1 MQEILD
7 NTDSLMQKAVEALK
21 RDLAT
26 VSTGRA
32 MPSLL
37 DTVKVEAYGN
47 FVPLNQLS
55 NISVSDSSTLLIQV
69 WDRSMVSH
77 VEKGIQNAN
86 LGFNP
91 MIDGTSIRINIPK
104 LSEERRKELCKIVRR
119 YGEDKKIAVRN
130 VRKDALEKIKKVK
143 KDFSEDFVKDT
154 EDNIQKLTDKHVKD
168 IDSLVSIK
176 EKDLLTV

>member
-77 VEKGIQNAN
+77 VEKGIH
-86 LGFNP
+86 
-91 MIDGTSIRINIPK
+91 INRSVACCG
-104 LSEERRKELCKIVRR
+104 LSGCGNDDVQSRTRRCRVRR
-119 YGEDKKIAVRN
+119 CGVQ
-130 VRKDALEKIKKVK
+130 V
-143 KDFSEDFVKDT
+143 
-154 EDNIQKLTDKHVKD
+154 
-168 IDSLVSIK
+168 
-176 EKDLLTV
+176 